1 MGDDYDLIQPW
12 SKRFPLCKPPTPGDK
27 ADAHRFAREFE
38 EALDK
43 EDAGQSWT
51 LGDVAR
57 GEHDGG
63 LAPGAAVL
71 PQGNGAAA
79 RLSRRQSETRRKK
92 LMATMMHYIQDKNL
106 QNTLRAMGHGEAAWR
121 EYKRLEVG
129 QVTEATADEIK
140 ERMRALQVAW
150 PGGME

>member
-12 SKRFPLCKPPTPGDK
+12 GKRFPLCKPPTPGDK

-38 EALDK
+38 EALDR

-71 PQGNGAAA
+71 QQGNGAAA
-79 RLSRRQSETRRKK
+79 RLARRQSETRRKK
-92 LMATMMHYIQDKNL
+92 LMAI
-106 QNTLRAMGHGEAAWR
+106 LRKTG
-121 EYKRLEVG
+121 
-129 QVTEATADEIK
+129 
-140 ERMRALQVAW
+140 
-150 PGGME
+150 PGRFKILLPGIRPP